1 MIYFDNSATTFVDP
15 KVLETFNKVCTE
27 YPGNSNSIHSLG
39 VKSKELE
46 EYATEKIARL
56 LNVKPSEIIYTSGAS
71 ESNNTVLKGVASRY
85 KNRGNHI
92 ITTPLEHS
100 SILETCKYLEN
111 KGFIID
117 YVKIKDNG
125 LIDIEDLERLLTDN
139 TILVSVAY
147 VDSELGIR
155 QDIDTIS
162 KIVKKHPKCYF
173 HVDATQ
179 AIGKIKVDPTSIDF
193 ISMSAHKIFGLKG
206 IGLLIKKDNIV
217 IDELN
222 NTLNNIEKSTRDENF
237 KDKASST
244 FISIVDFLFY
254 DGTIKGISFDELTEK
269 GKEKVLEISSKIDV
283 KLEEKCPGYKEKI
296 SNSTSKAYQK
306 ASKIIKKGAKNIND
320 FAKSALGDENY
331 QAIIDAK
338 DELVKYSKESLN
350 YVTGAGSKVFN
361 NTKEKLNE
369 WYQNFKNK

>member
-1 MIYFDNSATTFVDP
+1 MNKKIIIISIVSGIALLLIGCLIGITYANNKNEEVKEEIKEKEDN
-15 KVLETFNKVCTE
+15 
-27 YPGNSNSIHSLG
+27 I
-39 VKSKELE
+39 KEE
-46 EYATEKIARL
+46 IKIDIK
-56 LNVKPSEIIYTSGAS
+56 LND
-71 ESNNTVLKGVASRY
+71 N
-85 KNRGNHI
+85 
-92 ITTPLEHS
+92 
-100 SILETCKYLEN
+100 EN
-111 KGFIID
+111 KD
-117 YVKIKDNG
+117 AIKNDNYN
-125 LIDIEDLERLLTDN
+125 E
-139 TILVSVAY
+139 
-147 VDSELGIR
+147 
-155 QDIDTIS
+155 
-162 KIVKKHPKCYF
+162 
-173 HVDATQ
+173 
-179 AIGKIKVDPTSIDF
+179 
-193 ISMSAHKIFGLKG
+193 
-206 IGLLIKKDNIV
+206 KDNIV

-222 NTLNNIEKSTRDENF
+222 NTLKNIEESTQDENF

-361 NTKEKLNE
+361 ETKDKLNE

>member
-1 MIYFDNSATTFVDP
+1 MNKKIIIIGLVSGIALLLIGCLIGITYANKKNEEVKEEIKEKEDN
-15 KVLETFNKVCTE
+15 NK
-27 YPGNSNSIHSLG
+27 
-39 VKSKELE
+39 E
-46 EYATEKIARL
+46 EIKIDRK
-56 LNVKPSEIIYTSGAS
+56 LND
-71 ESNNTVLKGVASRY
+71 N
-85 KNRGNHI
+85 
-92 ITTPLEHS
+92 
-100 SILETCKYLEN
+100 EN
-111 KGFIID
+111 KET
-117 YVKIKDNG
+117 IKNDNYN
-125 LIDIEDLERLLTDN
+125 E
-139 TILVSVAY
+139 
-147 VDSELGIR
+147 
-155 QDIDTIS
+155 
-162 KIVKKHPKCYF
+162 
-173 HVDATQ
+173 
-179 AIGKIKVDPTSIDF
+179 
-193 ISMSAHKIFGLKG
+193 
-206 IGLLIKKDNIV
+206 KDNIV

-222 NTLNNIEKSTRDENF
+222 NTLKNIEESPQDENF

-350 YVTGAGSKVFN
+350 FVTGAGSKVFN

>member
-1 MIYFDNSATTFVDP
+1 M
-15 KVLETFNKVCTE
+15 NK
-27 YPGNSNSIHSLG
+27 
-39 VKSKELE
+39 
-46 EYATEKIARL
+46 KIIIIGI
-56 LNVKPSEIIYTSGAS
+56 VSEIALLLIGCLIGITYA
-71 ESNNTVLKGVASRY
+71 NN
-85 KNRGNHI
+85 KNEEVKEEIKEKEDNNKEEIKIDRKLNDN
-92 ITTPLEHS
+92 
-100 SILETCKYLEN
+100 EN
-111 KGFIID
+111 KD
-117 YVKIKDNG
+117 AIKNNNYN
-125 LIDIEDLERLLTDN
+125 E
-139 TILVSVAY
+139 
-147 VDSELGIR
+147 
-155 QDIDTIS
+155 
-162 KIVKKHPKCYF
+162 
-173 HVDATQ
+173 
-179 AIGKIKVDPTSIDF
+179 
-193 ISMSAHKIFGLKG
+193 
-206 IGLLIKKDNIV
+206 KDNIV

-222 NTLNNIEKSTRDENF
+222 NTLKNIEESTQDENF

-306 ASKIIKKGAKNIND
+306 ASKIIKNGAKNIND

>member
-1 MIYFDNSATTFVDP
+1 MNKKIIIISIVSGIALLLTGCLIGITYANKKNEEVKKEIKEKEDNKEEIKINSKPNDN
-15 KVLETFNKVCTE
+15 ENKD
-27 YPGNSNSIHSLG
+27 I
-39 VKSKELE
+39 
-46 EYATEKIARL
+46 
-56 LNVKPSEIIYTSGAS
+56 
-71 ESNNTVLKGVASRY
+71 SNNK
-85 KNRGNHI
+85 
-92 ITTPLEHS
+92 
-100 SILETCKYLEN
+100 
-111 KGFIID
+111 
-117 YVKIKDNG
+117 
-125 LIDIEDLERLLTDN
+125 
-139 TILVSVAY
+139 
-147 VDSELGIR
+147 
-155 QDIDTIS
+155 DTI
-162 KIVKKHPKCYF
+162 KNDNYNE
-173 HVDATQ
+173 
-179 AIGKIKVDPTSIDF
+179 
-193 ISMSAHKIFGLKG
+193 
-206 IGLLIKKDNIV
+206 KDNIV

-222 NTLNNIEKSTRDENF
+222 NTLKNIEESTQDENF

>member
-1 MIYFDNSATTFVDP
+1 MNKKIIIISIVSGIALLLIGCLIGITYANKKNEEVKEEIKEKEDN
-15 KVLETFNKVCTE
+15 NK
-27 YPGNSNSIHSLG
+27 
-39 VKSKELE
+39 E
-46 EYATEKIARL
+46 EIKIDRK
-56 LNVKPSEIIYTSGAS
+56 LND
-71 ESNNTVLKGVASRY
+71 N
-85 KNRGNHI
+85 
-92 ITTPLEHS
+92 
-100 SILETCKYLEN
+100 EN
-111 KGFIID
+111 KET
-117 YVKIKDNG
+117 IKNDNYN
-125 LIDIEDLERLLTDN
+125 E
-139 TILVSVAY
+139 
-147 VDSELGIR
+147 
-155 QDIDTIS
+155 
-162 KIVKKHPKCYF
+162 
-173 HVDATQ
+173 
-179 AIGKIKVDPTSIDF
+179 
-193 ISMSAHKIFGLKG
+193 
-206 IGLLIKKDNIV
+206 KDNIV

-222 NTLNNIEKSTRDENF
+222 NTLKNIEESTQDENF

-244 FISIVDFLFY
+244 LISIVDFLFY

-306 ASKIIKKGAKNIND
+306 ASEIIKKGAKNIND

>member
-1 MIYFDNSATTFVDP
+1 M
-15 KVLETFNKVCTE
+15 NKKIIII
-27 YPGNSNSIHSLG
+27 SIVSG
-39 VKSKELE
+39 
-46 EYATEKIARL
+46 IAL
-56 LNVKPSEIIYTSGAS
+56 
-71 ESNNTVLKGVASRY
+71 
-85 KNRGNHI
+85 
-92 ITTPLEHS
+92 
-100 SILETCKYLEN
+100 
-111 KGFIID
+111 
-117 YVKIKDNG
+117 
-125 LIDIEDLERLLTDN
+125 LLTGCLIGITYANKKNEEVKEEIKEKEDN
-139 TILVSVAY
+139 NKEEIK
-147 VDSELGIR
+147 
-155 QDIDTIS
+155 IDR
-162 KIVKKHPKCYF
+162 KLNDNVNK
-173 HVDATQ
+173 DA
-179 AIGKIKVDPTSIDF
+179 IKNDNYNE
-193 ISMSAHKIFGLKG
+193 
-206 IGLLIKKDNIV
+206 KDNIV

-222 NTLNNIEKSTRDENF
+222 NTLKNIEESTQDENF

-306 ASKIIKKGAKNIND
+306 ASEIIKKGAKNIND
-320 FAKSALGDENY
+320 FAKSALGDDNY

-350 YVTGAGSKVFN
+350 FVTGAGSKVFN

>member
-1 MIYFDNSATTFVDP
+1 M
-15 KVLETFNKVCTE
+15 NKKIIII
-27 YPGNSNSIHSLG
+27 SIVSGIALLLIG
-39 VKSKELE
+39 CLIGITYANKKNEEVK
-46 EYATEKIARL
+46 EKIKEKEDNNKEEIKIDRK
-56 LNVKPSEIIYTSGAS
+56 LND
-71 ESNNTVLKGVASRY
+71 N
-85 KNRGNHI
+85 
-92 ITTPLEHS
+92 
-100 SILETCKYLEN
+100 EN
-111 KGFIID
+111 KET
-117 YVKIKDNG
+117 IKNDNYN
-125 LIDIEDLERLLTDN
+125 E
-139 TILVSVAY
+139 
-147 VDSELGIR
+147 
-155 QDIDTIS
+155 
-162 KIVKKHPKCYF
+162 
-173 HVDATQ
+173 
-179 AIGKIKVDPTSIDF
+179 
-193 ISMSAHKIFGLKG
+193 
-206 IGLLIKKDNIV
+206 KDNIV

-222 NTLNNIEKSTRDENF
+222 NTLKNIEESTQDENF

-269 GKEKVLEISSKIDV
+269 GKEKVLEIASKIDV

-306 ASKIIKKGAKNIND
+306 ASEIIKKGAKNIND

>member
-1 MIYFDNSATTFVDP
+1 MNKKIIIISIISGISLLLIGCLIKITYANKKNEEVKEAIKEKEDN
-15 KVLETFNKVCTE
+15 NK
-27 YPGNSNSIHSLG
+27 
-39 VKSKELE
+39 E
-46 EYATEKIARL
+46 EIKIDRK
-56 LNVKPSEIIYTSGAS
+56 LND
-71 ESNNTVLKGVASRY
+71 N
-85 KNRGNHI
+85 
-92 ITTPLEHS
+92 
-100 SILETCKYLEN
+100 EN
-111 KGFIID
+111 K
-117 YVKIKDNG
+117 
-125 LIDIEDLERLLTDN
+125 N
-139 TILVSVAY
+139 TIKNDNY
-147 VDSELGIR
+147 NE
-155 QDIDTIS
+155 
-162 KIVKKHPKCYF
+162 
-173 HVDATQ
+173 
-179 AIGKIKVDPTSIDF
+179 
-193 ISMSAHKIFGLKG
+193 
-206 IGLLIKKDNIV
+206 KDNIV

-222 NTLNNIEKSTRDENF
+222 NTLKNIEESTQDENF

>member
-1 MIYFDNSATTFVDP
+1 M
-15 KVLETFNKVCTE
+15 NKKIIII
-27 YPGNSNSIHSLG
+27 SIVSGIALLLIG
-39 VKSKELE
+39 CLIGITYANKKNEEVK
-46 EYATEKIARL
+46 EKIKEKEDNNKEEIKIDRK
-56 LNVKPSEIIYTSGAS
+56 LND
-71 ESNNTVLKGVASRY
+71 N
-85 KNRGNHI
+85 
-92 ITTPLEHS
+92 
-100 SILETCKYLEN
+100 EN
-111 KGFIID
+111 KD
-117 YVKIKDNG
+117 AIKNNNYN
-125 LIDIEDLERLLTDN
+125 E
-139 TILVSVAY
+139 
-147 VDSELGIR
+147 
-155 QDIDTIS
+155 
-162 KIVKKHPKCYF
+162 
-173 HVDATQ
+173 
-179 AIGKIKVDPTSIDF
+179 
-193 ISMSAHKIFGLKG
+193 
-206 IGLLIKKDNIV
+206 KDNIV

-222 NTLNNIEKSTRDENF
+222 NTLKNIEESTQDENF

-306 ASKIIKKGAKNIND
+306 ASKIIKNGAKNIND

>member
-1 MIYFDNSATTFVDP
+1 MNKKIIIISIVSGIALLLIGCLIGITYANKKNEEVKEEIKEKEDN
-15 KVLETFNKVCTE
+15 NK
-27 YPGNSNSIHSLG
+27 
-39 VKSKELE
+39 E
-46 EYATEKIARL
+46 EIKIDRK
-56 LNVKPSEIIYTSGAS
+56 LND
-71 ESNNTVLKGVASRY
+71 N
-85 KNRGNHI
+85 
-92 ITTPLEHS
+92 
-100 SILETCKYLEN
+100 EN
-111 KGFIID
+111 KD
-117 YVKIKDNG
+117 AIKNDNYN
-125 LIDIEDLERLLTDN
+125 E
-139 TILVSVAY
+139 
-147 VDSELGIR
+147 
-155 QDIDTIS
+155 
-162 KIVKKHPKCYF
+162 
-173 HVDATQ
+173 
-179 AIGKIKVDPTSIDF
+179 
-193 ISMSAHKIFGLKG
+193 
-206 IGLLIKKDNIV
+206 KDNIV

-222 NTLNNIEKSTRDENF
+222 NTLNNIEKSTQDENF

-283 KLEEKCPGYKEKI
+283 KLEEKCPEYKEKI

-306 ASKIIKKGAKNIND
+306 ASEIIKKGAKNIND

-338 DELVKYSKESLN
+338 DELVKYSKESLK

>member
-1 MIYFDNSATTFVDP
+1 MNKKIIIISIVSGIALLLIGCLIGITYVNNKNEEVKEEIKIDIKLNDN
-15 KVLETFNKVCTE
+15 
-27 YPGNSNSIHSLG
+27 
-39 VKSKELE
+39 
-46 EYATEKIARL
+46 
-56 LNVKPSEIIYTSGAS
+56 
-71 ESNNTVLKGVASRY
+71 
-85 KNRGNHI
+85 
-92 ITTPLEHS
+92 
-100 SILETCKYLEN
+100 EN
-111 KGFIID
+111 KD
-117 YVKIKDNG
+117 AIKNDNYN
-125 LIDIEDLERLLTDN
+125 E
-139 TILVSVAY
+139 
-147 VDSELGIR
+147 
-155 QDIDTIS
+155 
-162 KIVKKHPKCYF
+162 
-173 HVDATQ
+173 
-179 AIGKIKVDPTSIDF
+179 
-193 ISMSAHKIFGLKG
+193 
-206 IGLLIKKDNIV
+206 KDNIV

-222 NTLNNIEKSTRDENF
+222 NTLKNIEESTQDENF

-306 ASKIIKKGAKNIND
+306 ASEIIKKGAKNIND

>member
-1 MIYFDNSATTFVDP
+1 MNKKIIIIGIVSGIALLLIGCLIGITYANNKNEEVKEEIKEKEDN
-15 KVLETFNKVCTE
+15 NK
-27 YPGNSNSIHSLG
+27 
-39 VKSKELE
+39 E
-46 EYATEKIARL
+46 EIKIDRK
-56 LNVKPSEIIYTSGAS
+56 LND
-71 ESNNTVLKGVASRY
+71 N
-85 KNRGNHI
+85 
-92 ITTPLEHS
+92 
-100 SILETCKYLEN
+100 EN
-111 KGFIID
+111 KD
-117 YVKIKDNG
+117 AIKNDNYN
-125 LIDIEDLERLLTDN
+125 E
-139 TILVSVAY
+139 
-147 VDSELGIR
+147 
-155 QDIDTIS
+155 
-162 KIVKKHPKCYF
+162 
-173 HVDATQ
+173 
-179 AIGKIKVDPTSIDF
+179 
-193 ISMSAHKIFGLKG
+193 
-206 IGLLIKKDNIV
+206 KDNIV

-222 NTLNNIEKSTRDENF
+222 NTLKNIEESTQDENF

-320 FAKSALGDENY
+320 FAKNALGDENY

>member
-1 MIYFDNSATTFVDP
+1 MNKKIIIISIVSGIALLLTGCLIKITYANKKNEEVKEAIKEKEDN
-15 KVLETFNKVCTE
+15 NK
-27 YPGNSNSIHSLG
+27 
-39 VKSKELE
+39 E
-46 EYATEKIARL
+46 EIKIDRK
-56 LNVKPSEIIYTSGAS
+56 LND
-71 ESNNTVLKGVASRY
+71 N
-85 KNRGNHI
+85 
-92 ITTPLEHS
+92 
-100 SILETCKYLEN
+100 EN
-111 KGFIID
+111 KD
-117 YVKIKDNG
+117 AIKNDNYN
-125 LIDIEDLERLLTDN
+125 E
-139 TILVSVAY
+139 
-147 VDSELGIR
+147 
-155 QDIDTIS
+155 
-162 KIVKKHPKCYF
+162 
-173 HVDATQ
+173 
-179 AIGKIKVDPTSIDF
+179 
-193 ISMSAHKIFGLKG
+193 
-206 IGLLIKKDNIV
+206 KDNIV

-222 NTLNNIEKSTRDENF
+222 NTLKNIEESTQDENF

-306 ASKIIKKGAKNIND
+306 ASKIIKKGAKNVND
-320 FAKSALGDENY
+320 FAKNALGDDNY

>member
-1 MIYFDNSATTFVDP
+1 MNKKIIIISIVSGIAFLLIGCLIGITYANKKNEEVKEEIKEKEDN
-15 KVLETFNKVCTE
+15 NK
-27 YPGNSNSIHSLG
+27 
-39 VKSKELE
+39 E
-46 EYATEKIARL
+46 EIKIDRK
-56 LNVKPSEIIYTSGAS
+56 LND
-71 ESNNTVLKGVASRY
+71 N
-85 KNRGNHI
+85 
-92 ITTPLEHS
+92 
-100 SILETCKYLEN
+100 EN
-111 KGFIID
+111 KNP
-117 YVKIKDNG
+117 IKNDNYN
-125 LIDIEDLERLLTDN
+125 E
-139 TILVSVAY
+139 
-147 VDSELGIR
+147 
-155 QDIDTIS
+155 
-162 KIVKKHPKCYF
+162 
-173 HVDATQ
+173 
-179 AIGKIKVDPTSIDF
+179 
-193 ISMSAHKIFGLKG
+193 
-206 IGLLIKKDNIV
+206 KDNIV

-222 NTLNNIEKSTRDENF
+222 NTLKNIEESTQDENF

-320 FAKSALGDENY
+320 FAKNALGDENY

>member
-1 MIYFDNSATTFVDP
+1 M
-15 KVLETFNKVCTE
+15 NKKIIII
-27 YPGNSNSIHSLG
+27 SIVSGIALLLIG
-39 VKSKELE
+39 CLIGIT
-46 EYATEKIARL
+46 YANK
-56 LNVKPSEIIYTSGAS
+56 
-71 ESNNTVLKGVASRY
+71 
-85 KNRGNHI
+85 KNER
-92 ITTPLEHS
+92 
-100 SILETCKYLEN
+100 
-111 KGFIID
+111 
-117 YVKIKDNG
+117 VKIKEEVKKEIKEKEDNKEE
-125 LIDIEDLERLLTDN
+125 IKINSKPNDNENKDISN
-139 TILVSVAY
+139 NK
-147 VDSELGIR
+147 
-155 QDIDTIS
+155 DTI
-162 KIVKKHPKCYF
+162 KNDNYNE
-173 HVDATQ
+173 
-179 AIGKIKVDPTSIDF
+179 
-193 ISMSAHKIFGLKG
+193 
-206 IGLLIKKDNIV
+206 KDNIV

-283 KLEEKCPGYKEKI
+283 KLEEKCPGYKETI

-306 ASKIIKKGAKNIND
+306 ASEIIKKGAKNIND

>member
-1 MIYFDNSATTFVDP
+1 MNKKIIIIGLVSGIALLLIGCLIGITYANKKNEEVKEEIKEKEDNKEEIKIDSKPNDN
-15 KVLETFNKVCTE
+15 ENKD
-27 YPGNSNSIHSLG
+27 I
-39 VKSKELE
+39 
-46 EYATEKIARL
+46 
-56 LNVKPSEIIYTSGAS
+56 
-71 ESNNTVLKGVASRY
+71 SNNK
-85 KNRGNHI
+85 
-92 ITTPLEHS
+92 
-100 SILETCKYLEN
+100 
-111 KGFIID
+111 
-117 YVKIKDNG
+117 
-125 LIDIEDLERLLTDN
+125 
-139 TILVSVAY
+139 
-147 VDSELGIR
+147 
-155 QDIDTIS
+155 DTI
-162 KIVKKHPKCYF
+162 KNDNYNE
-173 HVDATQ
+173 
-179 AIGKIKVDPTSIDF
+179 
-193 ISMSAHKIFGLKG
+193 
-206 IGLLIKKDNIV
+206 KDNIV

-222 NTLNNIEKSTRDENF
+222 NTLKNIEESAQDENF

>member
-1 MIYFDNSATTFVDP
+1 MNKKIIIIGIVSGIALLLIGCLIGITYANNKNEEVKEEIKEKEDN
-15 KVLETFNKVCTE
+15 NK
-27 YPGNSNSIHSLG
+27 
-39 VKSKELE
+39 E
-46 EYATEKIARL
+46 EIKIDRK
-56 LNVKPSEIIYTSGAS
+56 LND
-71 ESNNTVLKGVASRY
+71 N
-85 KNRGNHI
+85 
-92 ITTPLEHS
+92 
-100 SILETCKYLEN
+100 EN
-111 KGFIID
+111 KD
-117 YVKIKDNG
+117 AIKNDNYN
-125 LIDIEDLERLLTDN
+125 E
-139 TILVSVAY
+139 
-147 VDSELGIR
+147 
-155 QDIDTIS
+155 
-162 KIVKKHPKCYF
+162 
-173 HVDATQ
+173 
-179 AIGKIKVDPTSIDF
+179 
-193 ISMSAHKIFGLKG
+193 
-206 IGLLIKKDNIV
+206 KDNIV

-222 NTLNNIEKSTRDENF
+222 NALKNIEESTQDENF

-283 KLEEKCPGYKEKI
+283 KLEEKCLGYKEKI

-338 DELVKYSKESLN
+338 DELAKYSKESLN

>member
-1 MIYFDNSATTFVDP
+1 MNKKIIIISIVSGIALLLIGCLIGITYANKKNEEVKEEIKEKEDN
-15 KVLETFNKVCTE
+15 NKE
-27 YPGNSNSIHSLG
+27 EIKINS
-39 VKSKELE
+39 
-46 EYATEKIARL
+46 
-56 LNVKPSEIIYTSGAS
+56 KPNDNENKDI
-71 ESNNTVLKGVASRY
+71 SNNK
-85 KNRGNHI
+85 
-92 ITTPLEHS
+92 
-100 SILETCKYLEN
+100 
-111 KGFIID
+111 
-117 YVKIKDNG
+117 
-125 LIDIEDLERLLTDN
+125 
-139 TILVSVAY
+139 
-147 VDSELGIR
+147 
-155 QDIDTIS
+155 DTI
-162 KIVKKHPKCYF
+162 KNDNYNE
-173 HVDATQ
+173 
-179 AIGKIKVDPTSIDF
+179 
-193 ISMSAHKIFGLKG
+193 
-206 IGLLIKKDNIV
+206 KDNIV

-222 NTLNNIEKSTRDENF
+222 NTLKNIEESTQDENF

-306 ASKIIKKGAKNIND
+306 ASEIIKKGAKNVND

>member
-1 MIYFDNSATTFVDP
+1 MNKKIIIISIVSGIALLLIGCLIGITYANNKNEEVKEEIKEKEDN
-15 KVLETFNKVCTE
+15 NK
-27 YPGNSNSIHSLG
+27 
-39 VKSKELE
+39 E
-46 EYATEKIARL
+46 EIKIDRK
-56 LNVKPSEIIYTSGAS
+56 LND
-71 ESNNTVLKGVASRY
+71 N
-85 KNRGNHI
+85 
-92 ITTPLEHS
+92 
-100 SILETCKYLEN
+100 EN
-111 KGFIID
+111 KD
-117 YVKIKDNG
+117 AIKNDNYN
-125 LIDIEDLERLLTDN
+125 E
-139 TILVSVAY
+139 
-147 VDSELGIR
+147 
-155 QDIDTIS
+155 
-162 KIVKKHPKCYF
+162 
-173 HVDATQ
+173 
-179 AIGKIKVDPTSIDF
+179 
-193 ISMSAHKIFGLKG
+193 
-206 IGLLIKKDNIV
+206 KDNIV

-222 NTLNNIEKSTRDENF
+222 NTLKNIEESTQDENF

-244 FISIVDFLFY
+244 FISIVGFLFY

-361 NTKEKLNE
+361 ETKDKLNE
-369 WYQNFKNK
+369 WYQNFKNQ

>member
-1 MIYFDNSATTFVDP
+1 MNKKIIIIGIVSGIALLLIGCLIGITYANKKNEEVKEEIKEKEDN
-15 KVLETFNKVCTE
+15 NK
-27 YPGNSNSIHSLG
+27 
-39 VKSKELE
+39 E
-46 EYATEKIARL
+46 EIKIDRK
-56 LNVKPSEIIYTSGAS
+56 LND
-71 ESNNTVLKGVASRY
+71 N
-85 KNRGNHI
+85 
-92 ITTPLEHS
+92 
-100 SILETCKYLEN
+100 EN
-111 KGFIID
+111 KD
-117 YVKIKDNG
+117 AIKNDNYN
-125 LIDIEDLERLLTDN
+125 E
-139 TILVSVAY
+139 
-147 VDSELGIR
+147 
-155 QDIDTIS
+155 
-162 KIVKKHPKCYF
+162 
-173 HVDATQ
+173 
-179 AIGKIKVDPTSIDF
+179 
-193 ISMSAHKIFGLKG
+193 
-206 IGLLIKKDNIV
+206 KDNIV

-222 NTLNNIEKSTRDENF
+222 NTLNNIEKSTQDENF

>member
-1 MIYFDNSATTFVDP
+1 MNKKIIIISIVSGIALLLIGCLIGITYANKKNEEVKEEIKEKEDN
-15 KVLETFNKVCTE
+15 NKE
-27 YPGNSNSIHSLG
+27 EIKINS
-39 VKSKELE
+39 
-46 EYATEKIARL
+46 
-56 LNVKPSEIIYTSGAS
+56 KPNDNENKDI
-71 ESNNTVLKGVASRY
+71 SNNK
-85 KNRGNHI
+85 
-92 ITTPLEHS
+92 
-100 SILETCKYLEN
+100 
-111 KGFIID
+111 
-117 YVKIKDNG
+117 
-125 LIDIEDLERLLTDN
+125 
-139 TILVSVAY
+139 
-147 VDSELGIR
+147 
-155 QDIDTIS
+155 DTI
-162 KIVKKHPKCYF
+162 KNDNYNE
-173 HVDATQ
+173 
-179 AIGKIKVDPTSIDF
+179 
-193 ISMSAHKIFGLKG
+193 
-206 IGLLIKKDNIV
+206 KDNIV

-222 NTLNNIEKSTRDENF
+222 NTLKNIEESTQDENF

-338 DELVKYSKESLN
+338 DELAKYSKEALN